1 MNYFWLYLFAV
12 IMNLPFGYARSF
24 FPKKSWRNFGIKMF
38 LIHFPI
44 PFVVLLRGSLG
55 IERSWVTI
63 LIGVAFGLLG
73 QFIGNRLLPRLIG
86 APRREQNP
94 DGVTPGP
101 AHVEIEGES
110 N

>member
-1 MNYFWLYLFAV
+1 MNYFWLYLSAV

-24 FPKKSWRNFGIKMF
+24 FPRKSWRNFAIKMF

-44 PFVVLLRGSLG
+44 PFIVLLRGSLG
-55 IERSWVTI
+55 IERSWTTI

-86 APRREQNP
+86 TPRKEQAPDP
-94 DGVTPGP
+94 VTSAP
-101 AHVEIEGES
+101 ARMEIEGES